1 MKTSLVVIATLL
13 SVVGTVDYI
22 LSIVRGTTRPH
33 RTTRIVLLIVSIVN
47 LVGSIAAH
55 AGLGI
60 MALAVLFFLR
70 SLVLA
75 ALSVKKGMGGTSR
88 LDITC
93 GVVAVLGVVAWQISG
108 NGIWALVFAILADAI
123 AYVPA
128 VVKTWKLPRSEAP
141 LLYWLEGVAALLA
154 IIHDGMH
161 LSVIFQ
167 AYIIL
172 SCAAMLTCI
181 YRPTFGK
188 EKIKL
193 DTN

>member
-1 MKTSLVVIATLL
+1 MKTSLIVIATIL
-13 SVVGTVDYI
+13 SVIGTTDYI
-22 LSIVRGTTRPH
+22 MSILSGKTKPH
-33 RTTRIVLLIVSIVN
+33 RTTRFVLLIVSAVN
-47 LVGSIAAH
+47 LIGSIAAH

-60 MALAVLFFLR
+60 MLLAVLFFIR

-75 ALSVKKGMGGTSR
+75 ILSIKRGIGGASR
-88 LDITC
+88 LDIGC
-93 GVVAVLGVVAWQISG
+93 GIVAVLGIVAWKVSG
-108 NGIWALVFAILADAI
+108 NGVWALAFAILADAI

-128 VVKTWKLPRSEAP
+128 IVKTWKLPKSEAP
-141 LLYWLEGVAALLA
+141 LLYWLEGIAALLA
-154 IIHDGMH
+154 IIHDGLQ

-167 AYIIL
+167 AYVIL
-172 SCAAMLTCI
+172 SCVTMLICI